1 MIDTGLLQQ
10 QQNLLLALQDVLE
23 REFVAL
29 KHRNVIELVPLANSK
44 TKVLSQLT
52 QLDEQVQKS
61 VTPAEYQLWRKD
73 LHSHLLACRDK
84 NEVNGKLI
92 EMNLIAS
99 RKLGSILAKA
109 RDNDAVTYNDHGLTQ
124 PRSSLPLGIKA

>member
-1 MIDTGLLQQ
+1 MIDNGLLQQ
-10 QQNLLLALQDVLE
+10 QQNLLQALQEVLD
-23 REFVAL
+23 REFAAL
-29 KHRNVIELVPLANSK
+29 KHRNVMELSPLAANK
-44 TKVLSQLT
+44 TVLLEQLT
-52 QLDEQVQKS
+52 QLDEQVRQNA
-61 VTPAEYQLWRKD
+61 TPDEYQNWRD
-73 LHSHLLACRDK
+73 NLHSILRACRDK

>member
-29 KHRNVIELVPLANSK
+29 KHRNVIELAPLANSK
-44 TKVLSQLT
+44 TKLLSQLT
-52 QLDEQVQKS
+52 QLDEQVQQS

-73 LHSHLLACRDK
+73 LRSHLLACRDK